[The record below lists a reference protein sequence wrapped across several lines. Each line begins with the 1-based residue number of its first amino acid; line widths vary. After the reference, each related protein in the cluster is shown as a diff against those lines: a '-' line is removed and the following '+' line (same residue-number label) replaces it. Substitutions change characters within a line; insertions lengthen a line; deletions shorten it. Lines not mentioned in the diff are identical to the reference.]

1 METTTTRPRGREP
14 EALTTLGPTDIESLP
29 WRPVTGCPGVRAA
42 ELWRSGHSVDALI
55 AYEPMASTPGQP
67 HPHANHHIW
76 VVSGSATLAGRRMI
90 AGSYAYVAPGVT
102 HPIAEVGPEGC
113 VILQIHR
120 PLPAAAADTP

>member
-1 METTTTRPRGREP
+1 MKTTSTRPRREP
-14 EALTTLGPTDIESLP
+14 EALTTLDPTDIETLP

-67 HPHANHHIW
+67 HPAANHHIW
-76 VVSGSATLAGRRMI
+76 VVSGAARLAGRHLT
-90 AGSYAYVAPGVT
+90 AGSYAYVAPGVA
-102 HPIAEVGPEGC
+102 HPIGDVGPEGC

-120 PLPAAAADTP
+120 PLPVGPDDTP